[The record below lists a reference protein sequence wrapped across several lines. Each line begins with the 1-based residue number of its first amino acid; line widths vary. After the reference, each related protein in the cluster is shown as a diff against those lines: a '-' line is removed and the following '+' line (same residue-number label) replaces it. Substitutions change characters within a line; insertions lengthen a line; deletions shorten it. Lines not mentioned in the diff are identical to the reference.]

1 MNLRVPHPWFVRV
14 GSYDLKSQNFRSSFF
29 FSQRP
34 LRPQRTLRYF
44 YLPSFSQNTPIPR
57 QSRNPN
63 SSQNVKGIPTNP
75 PRSSPPTAPPL
86 PPPRAVP
93 PYPPPTHPPSTKISP
108 VESFPKPAQ
117 SPPQSPKTPISPPE
131 TPPPPPHPP
140 HSTRKA
146 KPRPSLSPPE
156 PAANTETSASKPS
169 QNPVASISPNPTAPR
184 S

>member
-14 GSYDLKSQNFRSSFF
+14 GSYDLKSQNFRSSLFY
-29 FSQRP
+29 SQRP
-34 LRPQRTLRYF
+34 LRPQRTLRYS

-63 SSQNVKGIPTNP
+63 SSQNVKGIPTKP

-86 PPPRAVP
+86 PPPPSAP
-93 PYPPPTHPPSTKISP
+93 PHPLPTHPPSTKISP
-108 VESFPKPAQ
+108 VESSPKLSQ
-117 SPPQSPKTPISPPE
+117 SLPQSLKTPAVLPK

-146 KPRPSLSPPE
+146 KPLPFSSPPE
-156 PAANTETSASKPS
+156 PAANTETSAWKPS
-169 QNPVASISPNPTAPR
+169 QNPAAEVSPNPGSPP
-184 S
+184 